1 MSCCSIGGCG
11 LWKAVVGGCAIAFMG
26 IAIGSVHSWMTPVV
40 LRPDVKA
47 LESTILPGPGPSSA
61 QGQTPIQP
69 DSGAQTKPIVPL
81 VHPAPEHGH
90 SSSTPPAEPANTGV
104 ALGFEIKSEQAKLL
118 FDMGTPFIDAREP
131 QFFAQGHVERA
142 MNMTADQV
150 IPNAAE
156 LVRYRPGPIVVYCSG
171 GDCDAS
177 HHVATR
183 LQTLGFT
190 QIHIMI
196 DGYPGWKDK
205 SFPVVEQ
212 K

>member
-11 LWKAVVGGCAIAFMG
+11 LLKAVVGGCAIAFVG

-40 LRPDVKA
+40 LRPDASRIEPTVIKGRDPKA
-47 LESTILPGPGPSSA
+47 TQPN
-61 QGQTPIQP
+61 GQTPTQP
-69 DSGAQTKPIVPL
+69 DGGQQA
-81 VHPAPEHGH
+81 EHVSPVGPQDGGKV
-90 SSSTPPAEPANTGV
+90 TPPPEPTNTGV
-104 ALGFEIKSEQAKLL
+104 ALGFEIKSDQAKML

-150 IPNAAE
+150 IGNAAE
-156 LVRYRPGPIVVYCSG
+156 LIRYRPGPIVVYCSG

-183 LQTLGFT
+183 LQALQFT

-196 DGYPGWKDK
+196 DGYPGWKEK
-205 SFPVVEQ
+205 GFPVVEQ

>member
-11 LWKAVVGGCAIAFMG
+11 LWKAVVGGCAIAFVG

-40 LRPDVKA
+40 LRPDTTRTKPTVVNV
-47 LESTILPGPGPSSA
+47 PDQSA
-61 QGQTPIQP
+61 SQTSPQTP
-69 DSGAQTKPIVPL
+69 TKPVPL
-81 VHPAPEHGH
+81 EPAKPVNPGDGTI
-90 SSSTPPAEPANTGV
+90 TPPVEPNNTGI
-104 ALGFEIKSEQAKLL
+104 ALGFEIKSDQAKLL
-118 FDMGTPFIDAREP
+118 FDMGAPFIDARES

-142 MNMTADQV
+142 LNMTADQV

-196 DGYPGWKDK
+196 DGYPGWKEK

>member
-1 MSCCSIGGCG
+1 MSCCSVGCGG
-11 LWKAVVGGCAIAFMG
+11 LWKAVVGGCAIAFVG

-40 LRPDVKA
+40 LRPDVKKI
-47 LESTILPGPGPSSA
+47 EPTIVKHQGPEA
-61 QGQTPIQP
+61 TQP
-69 DSGAQTKPIVPL
+69 Q
-81 VHPAPEHGH
+81 APETPVKAPPDKPAQPSDLDKPNG
-90 SSSTPPAEPANTGV
+90 STQPPEPANTGV

-118 FDMGTPFIDAREP
+118 FDMGVPFIDARES

-190 QIHIMI
+190 KIHIMI
-196 DGYPGWKDK
+196 DGYPGWKEK

>member
-1 MSCCSIGGCG
+1 MSCCSVGCGG
-11 LWKAVVGGCAIAFMG
+11 LWKAVVGGCAIAFVG

-40 LRPDVKA
+40 LRPDVKKI
-47 LESTILPGPGPSSA
+47 EPTILHGAG
-61 QGQTPIQP
+61 QVGTQTPSNP
-69 DSGAQTKPIVPL
+69 DPTKPATPVDSGVKPVNTHDASK
-81 VHPAPEHGH
+81 V
-90 SSSTPPAEPANTGV
+90 TPPPEPASTGV

-118 FDMGTPFIDAREP
+118 FDMGVPFIDARES

>member
-26 IAIGSVHSWMTPVV
+26 VAIGSIHSWMTPVQI
-40 LRPDVKA
+40 RPD
-47 LESTILPGPGPSSA
+47 ESRTKPTTITAKDPSTTQST
-61 QGQTPIQP
+61 GQTP
-69 DSGAQTKPIVPL
+69 
-81 VHPAPEHGH
+81 
-90 SSSTPPAEPANTGV
+90 TPPDDGPQAKPVPHVDPPPGGIETPPKEPANSGV
-104 ALGFEIKSEQAKLL
+104 TLGFEIKSDQAKML

-150 IPNAAE
+150 IGNAAE

-183 LQTLGFT
+183 LQALQFT

-196 DGYPGWKDK
+196 DGYPGWKEK
-205 SFPVVEQ
+205 GFPVVEQ